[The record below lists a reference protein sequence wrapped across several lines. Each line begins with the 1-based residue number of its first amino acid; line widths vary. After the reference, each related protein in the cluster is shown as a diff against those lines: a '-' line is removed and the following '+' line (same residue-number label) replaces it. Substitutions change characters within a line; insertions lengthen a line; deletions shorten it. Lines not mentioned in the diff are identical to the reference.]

1 MTAAPAGPDPRGAD
15 AWIAY
20 LRWKAEGSV
29 PPGLPLPGR
38 TGSLAEARTA
48 ALREGRFTETDPAP
62 GL

>member
-29 PPGLPLPGR
+29 PAGLPLPGR
-38 TGSLAEARTA
+38 TGALRAARTA
-48 ALREGRFTETDPAP
+48 ALRSGAYTESQPAAGP
-62 GL
+62 